1 MPRIRPLSAEL
12 VNQIAAGE
20 VIERPA
26 SVVKELVENSL
37 DAGANRVEIDIEAG
51 GARLIRVRD
60 DGSGIDPD
68 DLPLA
73 VAAHAT
79 SKIASFED
87 LERVGTLGFRGEA
100 LPSIASVSRFA
111 LTSRLADAGNA
122 WRIEVDGGKPRAPV
136 PAQHARGT
144 EVSVRDL
151 FYNVPARRKF
161 LRAERTEYGHIDEL
175 VKTLALAHPA
185 IEFRLAHNGKPT
197 RVMKPARD
205 ADARMR
211 RVADVFGDEFIAR
224 SLSIEHA
231 AAGLRLSGWVGL
243 PTASRAQADQQ
254 YFHVNG
260 RVVRDRLVAHAVRQ
274 AYADVL
280 FHGRHPAFILFLEI
294 DPALVDVNV
303 HPAKTEVRF
312 REGRLVHDFIYR
324 TLDDALAETRAGV
337 PVAAAPAQD
346 ALARDA
352 LPHDAHTHDHTH
364 AHGHARASAPSYV
377 YPLHRQDALGLAVRE
392 PLAAYELLRG
402 PAGAGVDTDVLDR
415 VHAHAHPYAALPE
428 THDTPPLGYALA
440 QLHGIFVLA
449 ENAQGLVLVD
459 MHAAH
464 ERITYEKLKA
474 AQEGEGIR
482 SQLLLVP
489 LTLAVSE
496 REAAAIEEHGG
507 RFADLGFDIAR
518 SGPQSITV
526 RRIPVLL
533 DGADVDG
540 LVRDV
545 VADLAVHGDTRR
557 IEENANELLAT
568 MACHGSV
575 RAHRK
580 LSIPEMNALLRE
592 MEATERSGQCNH
604 GRPTWVQLGLAELDR
619 FFLRGR

>member
-1 MPRIRPLSAEL
+1 MPRIRPLSPEL

-37 DAGANRVEIDIEAG
+37 DAGARRIEIDIEAG

-60 DGSGIDPD
+60 DGGGIEPE

-111 LTSRLADAGNA
+111 LTSRLANADNA
-122 WRIEVDGGKPRAPV
+122 WRIEVDGGKPRAPA

-185 IEFRLAHNGKPT
+185 IEFRLTHNGKPT
-197 RVMKPARD
+197 RVLKPAHTI
-205 ADARMR
+205 DARAQ
-211 RVADVFGDEFIAR
+211 RVSDVFGDEFLAQ
-224 SLSIEHA
+224 SLAIDHS
-231 AAGLRLSGWVGL
+231 AAGLRVYGWVGL
-243 PTASRAQADQQ
+243 PTASRTQADHQ

-280 FHGRHPAFILFLEI
+280 FHGRHPAFVLFLEI

-312 REGRLVHDFIYR
+312 REGRLVHDFLYR
-324 TLDDALAETRAGV
+324 TLDDALAQTRAGTSQESV
-337 PVAAAPAQD
+337 
-346 ALARDA
+346 
-352 LPHDAHTHDHTH
+352 H
-364 AHGHARASAPSYV
+364 AHAYEPSNAPLRMYSAHV
-377 YPLHRQDALGLAVRE
+377 QDSLGLAVRE
-392 PLAAYELLRG
+392 PVATYDMLRG
-402 PAGAGVDTDVLDR
+402 PPDAGPDVLDR
-415 VHAHAHPYAALPE
+415 VHARTHAPAPLPQ
-428 THDTPPLGYALA
+428 TGDSPPLGYAIA

-449 ENAQGLVLVD
+449 ENAHGLVLVD

-474 AQEGEGIR
+474 AQDGEGIR
-482 SQLLLVP
+482 SQMMLVP

-496 REAAAIEEHGG
+496 REAAAIEEHGE
-507 RFADLGFDIAR
+507 RFAGLGFDIAR

-526 RRIPVLL
+526 RRIPALL
-533 DGADVDG
+533 DGADVAG
-540 LVRDV
+540 LVREV

-557 IEENANELLAT
+557 IEESANELLAT

-575 RAHRK
+575 RAHRR
-580 LSIPEMNALLRE
+580 LTIPEMNALLRE